1 LQESEIKTSEIFLRL
16 QEYFAITNEKILRP
30 NTTGPGIYDYFK
42 SKGYF
47 VSVKPPLDADAGK
60 LFLCVDVDDGAGDY
74 DDVKSEVAG
83 LIRDCAVA
91 GVVTQGTE
99 VTAITLSNNQ
109 SFDFKFNLP
118 TKIPVKLRLTLTLSE
133 NNQFTV
139 ESTDWIKERLLAN
152 IAARYRLGMNFEP
165 QRYFSTV
172 DAPWAG
178 VILLEWSDDAGAN
191 WHSTVYDA
199 DYDEVFTAETT
210 DITVVEN

>member
-1 LQESEIKTSEIFLRL
+1 MRVSFFSALTLTTAQ
-16 QEYFAITNEKILRP
+16 AITMTLKAKLPGSSAIAPLRAW
-30 NTTGPGIYDYFK
+30 
-42 SKGYF
+42 
-47 VSVKPPLDADAGK
+47 L
-60 LFLCVDVDDGAGDY
+60 
-74 DDVKSEVAG
+74 
-83 LIRDCAVA
+83 R
-91 GVVTQGTE
+91 TE